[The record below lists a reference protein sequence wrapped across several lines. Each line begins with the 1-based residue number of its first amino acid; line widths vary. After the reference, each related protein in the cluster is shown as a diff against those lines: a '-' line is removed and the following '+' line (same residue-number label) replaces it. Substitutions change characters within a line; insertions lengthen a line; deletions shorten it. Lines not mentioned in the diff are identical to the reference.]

1 MDLWITAGRSRV
13 ARAMEKGNGAGA
25 CSRLR
30 RRRSSSRRE
39 WWCGFLQACRTL
51 YARSV
56 ERRWCIWCSRN
67 TFPATRRRPRRPEA
81 GLTACWIA
89 NHSPLT
95 RSTMFRGALAL
106 LSPRDAVFSLALA
119 ASPLLA
125 QTPAGAVRVSGS
137 VLDSLTHAP
146 LAAAS
151 VHFARVDD
159 PGSGS
164 FVTGTDAAGRF
175 DISLSPGRWL
185 VGIEHPHLDSLGVT
199 LPARRVDI
207 PVKPSFRLQLATAS
221 ARTLTQAYCG
231 ARARD
236 DDAVIVGI
244 VQ

>member
-1 MDLWITAGRSRV
+1 RCDPAEIARWPRAVHHQRPAGCERARTARG
-13 ARAMEKGNGAGA
+13 G
-25 CSRLR
+25 

-146 LAAAS
+146 LA
-151 VHFARVDD
+151 
-159 PGSGS
+159 
-164 FVTGTDAAGRF
+164 
-175 DISLSPGRWL
+175 
-185 VGIEHPHLDSLGVT
+185 
-199 LPARRVDI
+199 
-207 PVKPSFRLQLATAS
+207 
-221 ARTLTQAYCG
+221 
-231 ARARD
+231 
-236 DDAVIVGI
+236 
-244 VQ
+244 